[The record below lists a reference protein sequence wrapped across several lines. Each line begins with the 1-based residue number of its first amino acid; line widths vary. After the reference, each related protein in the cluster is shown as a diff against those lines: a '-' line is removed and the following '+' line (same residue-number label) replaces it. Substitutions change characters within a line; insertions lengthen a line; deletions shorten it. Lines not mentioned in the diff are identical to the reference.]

1 MYSND
6 DVVHD
11 GTIYVREKG
20 ELHCV
25 NNARE
30 AGSYSLWPGYPPV
43 KRKPTRLFEKDFSVR
58 LCIDNVTAS
67 SSKRKDHFVFTYN
80 SEGSLRY
87 TAKSLFDT
95 CLLYIADNVQHIESL
110 VGFPEQMADRLF
122 TAAEEKQKFSNSE
135 TGLRALQ
142 VFCEAYG
149 DLVLRSLCLRNRFS
163 LLSEKLE
170 EIKTFQSLQ
179 CLDLHGCKLGDGHEI
194 FEHLTS
200 DQLGS
205 LSQLSLGANCL
216 SDPGLQKL
224 TAPVRVMK
232 RGLQNL
238 KLLDVSYNP
247 ISERAVGYLACF
259 RKLQGLDLSETLIKP
274 GMSLNKLLW
283 SKMRLVPSDT
293 PVAVFNHSCCKTEGW
308 AQEVVNQWEVNGA
321 KLPEKDIKPRT
332 NALHFYGRE
341 RFVRETLNST
351 PVLCNKSDDVILRL
365 QFYRP
370 ALQEEIAVDA
380 DSKTDTPAQKGM
392 KRKRSM
398 ENEKAVVNS
407 KSSKRQSVSSFSA
420 EDLDLLNSY

>member
-1 MYSND
+1 MYSN
-6 DVVHD
+6 VEHD

-30 AGSYSLWPGYPPV
+30 AGYPPV
-43 KRKPTRLFEKDFSVR
+43 KRKPTRLFEKDFSVQ

-67 SSKRKDHFVFTYN
+67 CSKRKDHFVFTYN

-87 TAKSLFDT
+87 TAKSLFNT

-122 TAAEEKQKFSNSE
+122 AAAEEKQKFSNSE

-163 LLSEKLE
+163 LLSEKLD
-170 EIKTFQSLQ
+170 EIKIFQSLH

-238 KLLDVSYNP
+238 KLLDLSYNP

-259 RKLQGLDLSETLIKP
+259 RKLQGLDLSETLIKA

-283 SKMRLVPSDT
+283 SKMRLVPSDS

-332 NALHFYGRE
+332 NALRFYGRE

-351 PVLCNKSDDVILRL
+351 PVVCNKSDDVILRL

-370 ALQEEIAVDA
+370 ALQGDIAVDA
-380 DSKTDTPAQKGM
+380 DSKTDMPAQKGT
-392 KRKRSM
+392 KRKLSM
-398 ENEKAVVNS
+398 ENEKAAVSS